1 MQDMPTG
8 SYKRHLPDN
17 EFKPKSPIKMAIEW
31 LEWVAHKESIHIRHQ
46 LNNMEKRIG
55 GRKLP
60 VDGFHAETQTVY
72 QFHGCFWHGHECAL
86 NRGKDFNEKRQ
97 KPMAELREET
107 RANTEYIRSKGYNV
121 VEMWECEWRQIK
133 KNNRELQRFI
143 ASEVRR
149 TLDTD
154 KIVIAERILSEV
166 RHERLFGC
174 MEVDIRVPDHLKE
187 RFIEMCPIFKNTEI
201 SRADI
206 GDFMQTYAEGHN
218 ILAQPRRSLIG
229 SVKGEKILLAT
240 PLLKWYLEHG
250 LEVTRVHQVV
260 EFTPEPCFKT
270 FGDAVSDAR
279 RAGDTD
285 PRKAIIADTMKMVR
299 FCFIF
304 WGL

>member
-8 SYKRHLPDN
+8 SYKRHLADN

-31 LEWVAHKESIHIRHQ
+31 LEWAAHKESIHIRHQ

-121 VEMWECEWRQIK
+121 VEMWECEWGQIK

-149 TLDTD
+149 TLDTE
-154 KIVIAERILSEV
+154 KIVSAERILSEM

-201 SRADI
+201 SRTDI
-206 GDFMQTYAEGHN
+206 GDFMQTYAEEHN

-250 LEVTRVHQVV
+250 LEVTRVHQAV
-260 EFTPEPCFKT
+260 EFTPAPCFKT

-279 RAGDTD
+279 RAGDAD
-285 PRKAIIADTMKMVR
+285 PRKAIIADTMKMVS

>member
-1 MQDMPTG
+1 M
-8 SYKRHLPDN
+8 
-17 EFKPKSPIKMAIEW
+17 
-31 LEWVAHKESIHIRHQ
+31 
-46 LNNMEKRIG
+46 
-55 GRKLP
+55 
-60 VDGFHAETQTVY
+60 
-72 QFHGCFWHGHECAL
+72 
-86 NRGKDFNEKRQ
+86 
-97 KPMAELREET
+97 
-107 RANTEYIRSKGYNV
+107 EYIRSKGYNV

-154 KIVIAERILSEV
+154 KIVSAERILSEV

-206 GDFMQTYAEGHN
+206 GDFMQTYAEEHN

-279 RAGDTD
+279 RAGDAD
-285 PRKAIIADTMKMVR
+285 PRKAIIADTMKMVS

>member
-8 SYKRHLPDN
+8 SYKRHLADN

-149 TLDTD
+149 TLDTE
-154 KIVIAERILSEV
+154 KIVSAERILSEV

-174 MEVDIRVPDHLKE
+174 MEVDIRVPDHIKE

-206 GDFMQTYAEGHN
+206 GDFMQTYAEEHN

-279 RAGDTD
+279 RAGDAD
-285 PRKAIIADTMKMVR
+285 PRKDIIADTMKMVS